1 MENGSMDNELI
12 IQRLSEINKRAM
24 AKFERCAG
32 ISPSRL
38 EILRE
43 IYESEEITQRA
54 LQKKVN
60 IDHAAVTRHLKQL
73 EENGMVVRRKNPED
87 QRFTYVQLSE
97 EGKRKV
103 SAYCE
108 EKQRFIS
115 SFLKGFTDEETEALL
130 QMLTRLQKN
139 IEEI

>member
-1 MENGSMDNELI
+1 MDNELI
-12 IQRLSEINKRAM
+12 IQKLFEINKRAM
-24 AKFERCAG
+24 AKFESCAG

-43 IYESEEITQRA
+43 LYQSEEITQRA
-54 LQKKVN
+54 LQKKIN

-73 EENGMVVRRKNPED
+73 EDNGMIIRRKNPED
-87 QRFTYVQLSE
+87 QRFTFVQLSE

-115 SFLKGFTDEETEALL
+115 SFLKGFSVEENEVLL
-130 QMLTRLQKN
+130 QMLTRLQQN